1 MRTTSAVVWL
11 GLAVA
16 VGAAPL
22 ACGGEVTIFGGSP
35 GGGAAGAGGG
45 ASGGSSAGGA
55 STGGGATGGTATGG
69 ASPGGETECADGLD
83 DDGDGLVD
91 CADPDC
97 DAAPVCQGPV
107 EICTNGLDDDGD
119 GLADCAD
126 PDCASEPACGGA
138 WICAQILTCSQGC
151 GPDLAC
157 IDGCKAAGCASA
169 QAAFDGLQQCLID
182 HCLAECIGDPGGP
195 TCQGCMATSC
205 SAMVDA
211 CLADGCQGPV
221 ELACDNGLDDDGDGL
236 VDCADADCVFHPS
249 CQGQVETA
257 CENGLDDDG
266 DGPVDCADSDCVG
279 SPACGGALWRCSQI
293 LVCTQSCSGDFA
305 CIAACKAN
313 GCPTAQAAFQD
324 VQNCL
329 MTHCL
334 APCASDPGSPT
345 CQSCMSGSCG
355 SETSACLANTCQG
368 GGVEGDCA
376 NAWDDDAD
384 GLVDCAD
391 SDCVAD
397 PVCQGQVETHCTDGL
412 DDDGDGLVDCAD
424 ADCAADQ
431 ACVGVGPTCSEVLTC
446 AQGCAGDLG
455 CSMACEAAGCPTA
468 QALYGDVE
476 SCLVN
481 QCLVECVGDAGSPA
495 CQACMVAACAAELG
509 ACVADACQGVGTET
523 ACADSLDN
531 DGDGAADC
539 ADTDC
544 FADPVCA
551 GLVETACDNGQD
563 DDGDGPVDCADS
575 DCAGDPVC
583 GPGTTC
589 GEVLVCTQGCGFSL
603 GCFLGCRNDGCPS
616 AQAAWGDVQ
625 SCMLG
630 TCLLTCVL
638 GPGSPDCQTCMAANC
653 TSQLAACITDDCT

>member
-205 SAMVDA
+205 STMVDG
-211 CLADGCQGPV
+211 CLADACQGPV
-221 ELACDNGLDDDGDGL
+221 ELACDDGL
-236 VDCADADCVFHPS
+236 
-249 CQGQVETA
+249 
-257 CENGLDDDG
+257 
-266 DGPVDCADSDCVG
+266 
-279 SPACGGALWRCSQI
+279 
-293 LVCTQSCSGDFA
+293 
-305 CIAACKAN
+305 
-313 GCPTAQAAFQD
+313 
-324 VQNCL
+324 
-329 MTHCL
+329 
-334 APCASDPGSPT
+334 
-345 CQSCMSGSCG
+345 
-355 SETSACLANTCQG
+355 
-368 GGVEGDCA
+368 
-376 NAWDDDAD
+376 
-384 GLVDCAD
+384 
-391 SDCVAD
+391 
-397 PVCQGQVETHCTDGL
+397 
-412 DDDGDGLVDCAD
+412 
-424 ADCAADQ
+424 
-431 ACVGVGPTCSEVLTC
+431 
-446 AQGCAGDLG
+446 
-455 CSMACEAAGCPTA
+455 
-468 QALYGDVE
+468 
-476 SCLVN
+476 
-481 QCLVECVGDAGSPA
+481 
-495 CQACMVAACAAELG
+495 
-509 ACVADACQGVGTET
+509 
-523 ACADSLDN
+523 
-531 DGDGAADC
+531 
-539 ADTDC
+539 
-544 FADPVCA
+544 
-551 GLVETACDNGQD
+551 D